1 VRSWLVIPAMGFAA
15 PAVALALGAAPLDAL
30 AAAGAGAALAAA
42 VRALAGET
50 PAATA
55 AAAIAPLVAVA
66 SIAARGGGLAAP
78 YLALAGIGWTA
89 AELARPAARALVTL
103 VPATLA
109 AILSPAAAALIAI
122 AGARPT
128 AGPRPRWALAVPL
141 AGAIAVVVA
150 LIAGLRAH
158 SGFAALWFGA
168 PARPISPLA
177 LAGRVADA
185 LGPIAAI
192 AAIGGLGALARP
204 RPRPGREHL
213 PELAIGACLAGALLV
228 DLRAGE
234 TSALT
239 LGLGALAAALGAARF
254 AGQIRLPS
262 GQALAG
268 AAVGLM
274 LLLPPAWTA
283 IEARRGRAAAPP
295 SAAAPVPAAGGLRSA
310 SASR

>member
-1 VRSWLVIPAMGFAA
+1 MSIAA
-15 PAVALALGAAPLDAL
+15 PAAALALGAGPLEVI

-42 VRALAGET
+42 VRALAGDA

-55 AAAIAPLVAVA
+55 AAVIAPLCAVA
-66 SIAARGGGLAAP
+66 SIADRGGGLAAP
-78 YLALAGIGWTA
+78 CLALAGIGWTA
-89 AELARPAARALVTL
+89 AELGRPVARPLIAL

-128 AGPRPRWALAVPL
+128 AGPRPRWALAAPV

-150 LIAGLRAH
+150 LIAGLRTH
-158 SGFAALWFGA
+158 SGFAELWFGA
-168 PARPISPLA
+168 AARPISPPDLA
-177 LAGRVADA
+177 ARAADA
-185 LGPIAAI
+185 LGPIAAL
-192 AAIGGLGALARP
+192 AALGGLAAPARP

-213 PELAIGACLAGALLV
+213 PELAIAACVVGALLA

-234 TSALT
+234 VSALT

-254 AGQIRLPS
+254 AGQIRPPA

-268 AAVGLM
+268 AAVGLL
-274 LLLPPAWTA
+274 LLLPPAWA
-283 IEARRGRAAAPP
+283 ALEARRGRAAAPT